1 VKAPMSTFLR
11 AATLTNFEQVARE
24 CGLDARALVE
34 EVGLSPRCLSE
45 PDLRLSAAS
54 VGELLELAAQRAH
67 EPAFGL
73 RMAASRRLSN
83 LGPLGLLLRDQPTLR
98 HALEALVTYL
108 HTHVEALSV
117 SLVETGEL
125 VSIREELVLEGGT
138 PSAQAIEMSMST
150 TFRVLQIFLGERW
163 EPRWVAF
170 RHPAPGNTQAHR
182 RMFGSHIAFGQE
194 FNDIVCNAKDL
205 AAPNLGAD
213 PVMAQYSQRLLEQ
226 EMGINAK
233 MSERVRRLI
242 VLLLPRGH
250 CKVEV
255 VAQHLGVDR
264 RTIANHLAA
273 EGTTFKTLVN
283 SMRSELLAHYKQNG
297 SKSLTELAPLLGF
310 SELSAFSRWH
320 KNLFN
325 VTLSQKQKTPV
336 HGTSSV

>member
-1 VKAPMSTFLR
+1 MTAFLR
-11 AATLTNFEQVARE
+11 AAALTNFEQVARE
-24 CGLDARALVE
+24 FGLDARALVA

-45 PDLRLSAAS
+45 PDLRLPASS
-54 VGELLELAAQRAH
+54 VGELLELAARRAH
-67 EPAFGL
+67 EPGFGL
-73 RMAASRRLSN
+73 RMVASRRLSN

-117 SLVETGEL
+117 SLVESGDL
-125 VSIREELVLEGGT
+125 VSIRVELMLE
-138 PSAQAIEMSMST
+138 ARAAVHQAIEMSMCT

-163 EPRWVAF
+163 EPRLVAF
-170 RHPAPGNTQAHR
+170 RHPAPSNTQAHR
-182 RMFGSHIAFGQE
+182 HVFGSHIAFGQE
-194 FNDIVCNAKDL
+194 FNEIVCNAKDL

-213 PVMAQYSQRLLEQ
+213 PVMAQYSQRLLER
-226 EMGINAK
+226 EIGINAK
-233 MSERVRRLI
+233 MSDRVRRLI

-273 EGTTFKTLVN
+273 EGTTYKRLVN
-283 SMRSELLAHYKQNG
+283 SMRSELLASYLQSGAKTL
-297 SKSLTELAPLLGF
+297 SEVALLLGF

-320 KNLFN
+320 KTQFQTNA
-325 VTLSQKQKTPV
+325 SQVLRTASV
-336 HGTSSV
+336 H

>member
-1 VKAPMSTFLR
+1 MTTFLR
-11 AATLTNFEQVARE
+11 AATLTNFEQVACE

-34 EVGLSPRCLSE
+34 EVGLSPRCLME
-45 PDLRLSAAS
+45 PDLRLPVAS
-54 VGELLELAAQRAH
+54 VGELLELAARRAN
-67 EPAFGL
+67 EPGFGL

-83 LGPLGLLLRDQPTLR
+83 LGPLGLLVRDQPTLR
-98 HALEALVTYL
+98 HALQALVTYL

-117 SLVETGEL
+117 SLVEAGDV
-125 VSIREELVLEGGT
+125 VSIREELMLEGRT
-138 PSAQAIEMSMST
+138 PSPQAIEMSMCT

-163 EPRWVAF
+163 EPRLVAF
-170 RHPAPGNTQAHR
+170 RHPAPGNAQAHR
-182 RMFGSHIAFGQE
+182 RVFGSHIAFGQE
-194 FNDIVCNAKDL
+194 FNEIICNAKDL

-213 PVMAQYSQRLLEQ
+213 PVMAQYSQRLLER
-226 EMGINAK
+226 EVGVNAK

-283 SMRSELLAHYKQNG
+283 SMRSELLASYRQNG
-297 SKSLTELAPLLGF
+297 TKSLSEVALLLGF

-320 KNLFN
+320 KNQFN
-325 VTLSQKQKTPV
+325 ATASEGQKSIT
-336 HGTSSV
+336 